1 MESEPLFESLQE
13 YWSGYHI
20 IFAVVPNAGVPPAE
34 VLQKLV
40 PGESLAVLEEWTAQN
55 YSAKKTEL
63 RDLKDTRTK
72 GQYSY
77 EVPNILEFLTPPVH
91 ISH

>member
-1 MESEPLFESLQE
+1 MNIS
-13 YWSGYHI
+13 
-20 IFAVVPNAGVPPAE
+20 AVVPNAGVPPAE

-40 PGESLAVLEEWTAQN
+40 PEESLAVLEEWTAQN

-77 EVPNILEFLTPPVH
+77 EVPNILEFFTPPVH